1 MENWRRFVNEDIDAN
16 KIDSKLFPTKLS
28 VAKQQA
34 GISSALATTGQD
46 DNQQADDIAQSKLNV
61 PFSCNKLL
69 PGQTTMDLDKFV
81 GMAIQMF
88 LKIGGFPNGPG
99 GDLGAIISSDNHIM
113 DGHHRWAGSLC
124 VNPDSQVSGL
134 QVSVPGQKLV
144 GILNVWTVAHGGSG
158 KASTH
163 KLADLSG
170 DVVSK
175 RILEL
180 CNSGLTGGKK
190 PISSQE
196 LLEAAKKAN
205 TTFEQIAATAKQ
217 NWDGYN
223 PKSKIQDWMPTKM
236 DMPAIEPEQLIQV
249 AQDIQS
255 GKMDLSPPYSK
266 ATIDQAKKKRIN
278 LQSTPAEK
286 PGAPTQQQVQ
296 KESLR
301 KLVKKIVMEEL
312 HPRKIMPQTEKG
324 TKLPDYFT
332 KLQTGD
338 INVDVNEIFQRH
350 LKLLHN
356 KLNLNENVDINQ
368 VASTLEFKP
377 VTKQKL
383 IYKYVEDVKPSSMP
397 PMTYTKSKGKQNV
410 VTTTTDGKET
420 QNVAEDGDII
430 MSGATGENYV
440 IKGAKFSKLY
450 HGNVGEDVYPEQS
463 PRQVA
468 LYTGGETKFKAPW
481 GEDMVIKPGDYLV
494 KDPANTGYYRIA
506 KVEFEKTYN
515 KL

>member
-1 MENWRRFVNEDIDAN
+1 MNSNILNETFD
-16 KIDSKLFPTKLS
+16 KHLRLLK
-28 VAKQQA
+28 
-34 GISSALATTGQD
+34 
-46 DNQQADDIAQSKLNV
+46 SKLNEEENPTLSQNITQPDNIDTETKV
-61 PFSCNKLL
+61 KLSALMNKKFDEGFVNKLKEL
-69 PGQTTMDLDKFV
+69 ISDEKVRQFLNAAKIDGNLKDDKITVTGDPNGTAVKVDGLSATQSEVFLDKS
-81 GMAIQMF
+81 I
-88 LKIGGFPNGPG
+88 GFPIEKGLSDQIKHFILQGSAPSG
-99 GDLGAIISSDNHIM
+99 FPPIVISGKYVI
-113 DGHHRWAGSLC
+113 DGHHRWSQVFCWNYESTIPAVSIEFEGQS
-124 VNPDSQVSGL
+124 NPDELLKKIHLTIAAQRG
-134 QVSVPGQKLV
+134 SVPLEDKGGTLNLFTLNQTQLFEWLNEKLTAFPKIIDEV
-144 GILNVWTVAHGGSG
+144 FKDSAVKRKMMDRIKSQNVDDSNNTKYIETLITPYIFTNIQAI
-158 KASTH
+158 K
-163 KLADLSG
+163 
-170 DVVSK
+170 
-175 RILEL
+175 E
-180 CNSGLTGGKK
+180 KK
-190 PISSQE
+190 G
-196 LLEAAKKAN
+196 N
-205 TTFEQIAATAKQ
+205 
-217 NWDGYN
+217 
-223 PKSKIQDWMPTKM
+223 
-236 DMPAIEPEQLIQV
+236 
-249 AQDIQS
+249 
-255 GKMDLSPPYSK
+255 
-266 ATIDQAKKKRIN
+266 
-278 LQSTPAEK
+278 
-286 PGAPTQQQVQ
+286 
-296 KESLR
+296 
-301 KLVKKIVMEEL
+301 
-312 HPRKIMPQTEKG
+312 HPRKIMPQTEKDTSLPAYFG
-324 TKLPDYFT
+324 KL
-332 KLQTGD
+332 KTGD